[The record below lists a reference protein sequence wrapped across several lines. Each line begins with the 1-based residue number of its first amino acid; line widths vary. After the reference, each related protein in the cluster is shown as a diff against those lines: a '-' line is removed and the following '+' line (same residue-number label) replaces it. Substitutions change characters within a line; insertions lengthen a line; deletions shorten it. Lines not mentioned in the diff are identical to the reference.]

1 MFLFQ
6 SEKYPPLPVFRDAQL
21 KESILFCIV
30 DFCFTEFSFAQVD
43 VRPIGHVG
51 LQGSKD
57 QCAGFIW

>member
-6 SEKYPPLPVFRDAQL
+6 SEKYPPFPVFHDAQL
-21 KESILFCIV
+21 KVSVLFYIV
-30 DFCFTEFSFAQVD
+30 DFCFTEFHFGQVD
-43 VRPIGHVG
+43 TRPVEHTG